1 MFDALE
7 KSLSTLKN
15 SSVFVSDGNP
25 GVEEE
30 LTVALDFSDGS
41 RLEAVYWR
49 IIKNG
54 ATGLSSFDHQH
65 QYGLPERIDALKELQ
80 KELHNKTVT
89 EARFDKET
97 GDLLFQFT
105 GNVKVQVFNVTAYE
119 IWHIKFADGTEEYSN
134 HVRRKRTPDRH
145 CMD

>member
-1 MFDALE
+1 
-7 KSLSTLKN
+7 
-15 SSVFVSDGNP
+15 
-25 GVEEE
+25 

-41 RLEAVYWR
+41 RLEAVFWR

-65 QYGLPERIDALKELQ
+65 QYGLPARIDALKELQ

-134 HVRRKRTPDRH
+134 NVRRKRTPDRR
-145 CMD
+145 